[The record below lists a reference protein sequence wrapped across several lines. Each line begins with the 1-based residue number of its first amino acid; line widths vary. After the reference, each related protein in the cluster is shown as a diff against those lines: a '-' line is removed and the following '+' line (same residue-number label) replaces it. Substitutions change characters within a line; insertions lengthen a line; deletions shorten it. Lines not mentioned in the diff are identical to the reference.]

1 MGRTKQIKK
10 VQNIET
16 YDLGGRLLVN
26 SKRFV
31 FFTWLGKCLN

>member
-26 SKRFV
+26 SKRFI
-31 FFTWLGKCLN
+31 FTWLGKCPN